1 MPNSST
7 LPIQSKLTKLEC
19 EIFWRKFNKNED
31 MNLNQ
36 ENDATGKMMGTLGT
50 LKHVNKVGPGK

>member
-7 LPIQSKLTKLEC
+7 LPIQSKLTKFEC
-19 EIFWRKFNKNED
+19 EIFWRKLNKNED

-36 ENDATGKMMGTLGT
+36 ENDLNQWDMENDVKQRNS
-50 LKHVNKVGPGK
+50 KK